1 MNLIK
6 FNEYRQARLVSMS
19 SAEALDKARFF
30 NVLETQNTPD
40 FVMSIKSFAEKIE
53 SQEYKHGHLSKS
65 QYLAHPFRLASLLIH
80 YFPDVDASYIKLALC
95 HNIIE
100 VSDVSD
106 LLAAYLGDELMGF
119 VRTLTVDRK
128 KQWDA
133 DYKNSYY
140 DKIGQERITRV
151 IKVFDK
157 LDNLF
162 ILSENDN
169 DKIKT
174 MYLKEI
180 EKYVIP
186 FVILDMTYLE
196 GYFKTIIDINYDL
209 IN

>member
-1 MNLIK
+1 MNLRE
-6 FNEYRQARLVSMS
+6 FNEHRQARLVSMS
-19 SAEALDKARFF
+19 SAEALDKVRFF
-30 NVLETQNTPD
+30 NVLGNQKSSDSVIAIT
-40 FVMSIKSFAEKIE
+40 SFAEKME

-65 QYLAHPFRLASLLIH
+65 QYLAHPYRLASLLMH
-80 YFPDVDASYIKLALC
+80 YFPAVDASYIKLALC

-106 LLAAYLGDELMGF
+106 SLAAYLGNELMEF
-119 VRTLTVDRK
+119 VHTLTVDRE

-140 DKIGQERITRV
+140 GKIGQEKITRV

-162 ILSENDN
+162 ILTEND
-169 DKIKT
+169 DYEIKI

-180 EKYVIP
+180 EKHVMP
-186 FVILDMTYLE
+186 FVILDIPSLE
-196 GYFKTIIDINYDL
+196 NYFKTIVKINYDL
-209 IN
+209 IG